1 MSDQPAERELVGPE
15 LFFGLAGAVGTDLD
29 AVCES
34 LATALAQVR
43 YETEVIRLSELL
55 NWVDW
60 STVKDP
66 PEIDDTTIDRHI
78 ATRMDAGDILRERL
92 DRGDA
97 LALLAIQDVRWRRT
111 DEDEPVPRKAYI
123 FRSLKHPQEVE
134 TLREV
139 YGSNFFLVSAYA
151 PVDRRA
157 DDLEAHIARDW
168 ERTAKVHEGSA
179 AGKARD
185 LIERDQMEAER
196 DYGQH
201 LGKTFPKAD
210 FFADAREHQV
220 LAAELTRFIEL
231 IFNHPFHTPTRDE
244 NAMFHAQAAALRS
257 AAPGRQVGAVITTSE
272 GSIVSIGTN
281 EVPKTGGGQYWSD
294 DAADNRDHNRN
305 DPNVSETE
313 KQTVVEQIFH
323 RLSERNWLTK
333 KAQQREPEEFYD
345 ALEGLRVQS
354 IIEFERV
361 VHAEMSAI
369 VDAATRGVSTKGC
382 QLYTTTFPCHECT
395 RHMIAAGLTRLV
407 YIEPYPK
414 SLASRLH
421 DDAIAIDPDDQ
432 REEKVVL
439 APFVGVAPRRY
450 IELFT
455 PAPEA
460 RKKGRKVARPR
471 AGDLPKSVPALKK
484 K

>member
-1 MSDQPAERELVGPE
+1 MSAQPGEPDLVGPE
-15 LFFGLAGAVGTDLD
+15 LFFGIAGAVGTDLD
-29 AVCES
+29 AVCDA

-43 YETEVIRLSELL
+43 YETEVIRLSGLL
-55 NWVDW
+55 DWVEW

-66 PEIDDTTIDRHI
+66 PKIDDTTIDLHI
-78 ATRMDAGDILRERL
+78 ETRMEAGDVLRERL
-92 DRGDA
+92 GRGDA

-123 FRSLKHPQEVE
+123 FKSLKHPQEVE

-139 YGSNFFLVSAYA
+139 YGANFFLVSAYA

-157 DDLEAHIARDW
+157 DDLEAQIARDW
-168 ERTAKVHEGSA
+168 ERTAKVRDRSA
-179 AGKARD
+179 SGKARD
-185 LIERDQMEAER
+185 LIERDRMEADRE
-196 DYGQH
+196 YGQH
-201 LGKTFPKAD
+201 LGRAFPKAD

-220 LAAELTRFIEL
+220 LAAELSRFIEI

-244 NAMFHAQAAALRS
+244 KAMFQAQAAALRS
-257 AAPGRQVGAVITTSE
+257 AAPGRQVGAVITTRE
-272 GSIVSIGTN
+272 GSIVSVGTN
-281 EVPKTGGGQYWSD
+281 EVPKAGGGQYWSD
-294 DAADNRDHNRN
+294 DAEDNRDHNRN

-323 RLSERNWLTK
+323 RLSERGWLTDE
-333 KAQQREPEEFYD
+333 AQRRQPDDFYD
-345 ALEGLRVQS
+345 ELDGLRVQS

-369 VDAATRGVSTKGC
+369 IDAGLRRVSIAGC

-395 RHMIAAGLTRLV
+395 RHVIAAGLTRLV

-414 SLASRLH
+414 SLAPRLH
-421 DDAIAIDPDDQ
+421 DDAIAIDPDDSPED
-432 REEKVVL
+432 RVVF
-439 APFVGVAPRRY
+439 APFVGIAPRRY

-455 PAPEA
+455 PGRDA
-460 RKKGRKVARPR
+460 RKKGRKVAQAT

-484 K
+484 